1 MNRAETVRIIQ
12 MLNGCYPAAFAK
24 INEEQLGY
32 MITAW
37 TDVFADYPFELIER
51 AIKQYAKTAKFCPS
65 IAELIDEVKGILHDE
80 AEMDAFLA
88 ALRRAYGDELP
99 EGIEDGIRRQYEG
112 PRPTPRSGAY
122 QNDYGMIGK

>member
-1 MNRAETVRIIQ
+1 

-51 AIKQYAKTAKFCPS
+51 AIKRYAKTAKFCPS
-65 IAELIDEVKGILHDE
+65 IAELVDEVKGILHDE

-88 ALRRAYGDELP
+88 ALRKSYGGEVP
-99 EGIEDGIRRQYEG
+99 SWMEQQIRRDYEQG
-112 PRPTPRSGAY
+112 RPQGRPGAY
-122 QNDYGMIGK
+122 QDDYGMIGK